1 MQSALA
7 TIDRSGPVTLGRLAE
22 LERVQPPSMTR
33 IVAKLEDAGL
43 AVREVDATDR
53 RIARVT
59 ITPDGSRWLADVR
72 VRRNE
77 YLAERLAELAPA
89 ERAALE
95 VALPA
100 LEALTR

>member
-1 MQSALA
+1 M
-7 TIDRSGPVTLGRLAE
+7 TLGRLAE

-43 AVREVDATDR
+43 CVREVDPSDR

-59 ITPDGSRWLADVR
+59 VTPAGSECLAEVR

-77 YLAERLAELAPA
+77 YLAERLAELDPA

-95 VALPA
+95 AALPA